1 MVFGSTA
8 EKMSRRRENVP
19 PIDLRASPQVKIR
32 ILATLSLHIWIT
44 MRCRLAL
51 ISRATIPD
59 DEGEGASLFAH
70 GLWNWITKKRRKGGK
85 RVKELGT
92 SASLRNRRRK
102 SEHWNGL
109 QLHLCYA
116 KRPLLLLRLLWPF
129 FRPAMARI
137 QTAEITFENVA
148 ICCSSKRASLE

>member
-32 ILATLSLHIWIT
+32 ILATLSVHIWRT

-59 DEGEGASLFAH
+59 DEGDSLFAH

-116 KRPLLLLRLLWPF
+116 KRPLRLLRLLWPF